1 LKEKKRGPE
10 ETEIKQTGQKEVE
23 KTWRDWL
30 KIVERAAEGHI
41 GRQKRQKGRL
51 KVSEWDRELAKL
63 VEEQNRSR
71 RVRDKS
77 EGERRKIA
85 HAEYQKKRSTVKRY
99 IRQKERSTKKKQN
112 DELETL
118 KKSDAKTYWTKLKNY
133 LGLGKMDQQLPK
145 ELKIEEKVVSGEVA
159 KVAWKEAFQ
168 RLGQVN
174 EEDANFDD
182 QFIKDCKEQIS
193 SWLKRQKEANGELD
207 KPIER
212 TEVQRAIKAMNQGKP
227 VESMAL

>member
-1 LKEKKRGPE
+1 VKK
-10 ETEIKQTGQKEVE
+10 
-23 KTWRDWL
+23 
-30 KIVERAAEGHI
+30 
-41 GRQKRQKGRL
+41 
-51 KVSEWDRELAKL
+51 
-63 VEEQNRSR
+63 
-71 RVRDKS
+71 
-77 EGERRKIA
+77 
-85 HAEYQKKRSTVKRY
+85 Y

-145 ELKIEEKVVSGEVA
+145 ELKIEEKVGSGEVA

-182 QFIKDCKEQIS
+182 QFIKDCK
-193 SWLKRQKEANGELD
+193 
-207 KPIER
+207 
-212 TEVQRAIKAMNQGKP
+212 
-227 VESMAL
+227 